1 MRVKMP
7 FTAAVIF
14 FVVALVL
21 PFGSTQAY
29 TPKKY
34 SALERYEFKQT
45 RRLIKQRKISSNQ
58 IPNILKDYPLLQYLE
73 YADLRNNLRRAS
85 SDDILE
91 YVEKYPDSI
100 LTGYLKKAWLKH
112 LAKKGSWGEFDR
124 LFVDLSTDLSVDN
137 NLECY
142 KTLSDFKLGNNS
154 TALTRAKGQ
163 WMVGFSQPKSCD
175 KVFGALYKSGQV
187 SQNDIWNRIK
197 LAMNG
202 NNHSL
207 AKYLSKKL
215 RYKSDKKRFD
225 LWSRVHRNPK
235 KELKRIRYNSI
246 GVKERDIIVY
256 GIKRL
261 ARKNADTA
269 NQYWQQFEARMAFTP
284 EQKLSAKSKI
294 ALHAALQYKEN
305 AVDLMREIPADKKDL
320 NLREW
325 SVRAALRQQDW
336 KSVINNIGEMPKSEQ
351 QKPEWTYWNARALS
365 QTGQRG
371 QAVKKWDLLSQQR
384 RYYGFLAADALGKP
398 YKMNHDSANLKKED
412 FRSIYNNPGMMRASE
427 LRKVG
432 MERWARLEWE
442 HAAKNMNEKDRHIA
456 AVQAMKWGW
465 YDLAIRGANLAGA
478 DNDLVLRFP
487 MAYRK
492 EVERNGA
499 RNQIDPAWVMGVLRK
514 ESAFRQDARSSV
526 GALGLMQVMP
536 ATGRSVAKKIRTP
549 FRRSTELLDA
559 KKNIKI
565 GSAYLSMLLN
575 RFDENMILAT
585 AAYNAGPGNV
595 LRWLPDDGA
604 LPADIWVDTI
614 PFKETRRYTQSVLS
628 FSVVFGWRMTGQAP
642 SLDDHMTKMVASN
655 QG

>member
-1 MRVKMP
+1 MRTKVSFSM
-7 FTAAVIF
+7 AVIF
-14 FVVALVL
+14 VLVVAVL
-21 PFGSTQAY
+21 PISSANAY
-29 TPKKY
+29 SPKKY
-34 SALERYEFKQT
+34 SALERHEFKQT
-45 RRLIKQRKISSNQ
+45 RRLIKQRKISSKQ
-58 IPNILKDYPLLQYLE
+58 IPNVLKDYPLLPYLE
-73 YADLRNNLRRAS
+73 YADLRNNLRRATS
-85 SDDILE
+85 KDILE
-91 YVEKYPDSI
+91 FVDKYPDSI
-100 LTGYLKKAWLKH
+100 LAGYLKKAWLRH
-112 LAKKGSWGEFDR
+112 LANRGSWSEFDR
-124 LFVDLSTDLSVDN
+124 LFVDLSTDISVDKS
-137 NLECY
+137 LECY

-154 TALTRAKGQ
+154 TAITRAKNQ
-163 WMVGFSQPKSCD
+163 WMVGYSQPKSCD
-175 KVFGALYKSGQV
+175 KVFGFLYKAGDV
-187 SQNDIWNRIK
+187 SQKDIWNRIK
-197 LAMNG
+197 LAMDG

-207 AKYLSKKL
+207 AKFLAKKL
-215 RYKSDKKRFD
+215 RSRSDKKRFD
-225 LWSRVHRNPK
+225 LWSKVHRNPK
-235 KELKRIRYNSI
+235 KELKRIRYSSI
-246 GVKERDIIVY
+246 GIKERDIIVH

-261 ARKNADTA
+261 ARKDAELA
-269 NQYWQQFEARMAFTP
+269 NQYWQQFVARMAFTS

-320 NLREW
+320 SLREW

-336 KSVINNIGEMPKSEQ
+336 KSVINNISDMPKVEQ
-351 QKPEWTYWNARALS
+351 QKPEWVYWNARALS

-371 QAVKKWDLLSQQR
+371 EAVKKWNLLSQQR
-384 RYYGFLAADALGKP
+384 RYYGFLAADAIGKP
-398 YKMNHDSANLKKED
+398 YKMNHDAVDPKKINMTP
-412 FRSIYNNPGMMRASE
+412 IYQNPAMLRASE

-432 MERWARLEWE
+432 MEKWARLEWE
-442 HAAKNMNEKDRHIA
+442 HAAKSMSEKDRHIA
-456 AVQAMKWGW
+456 AVQALKWGW

-487 MAYRK
+487 MAFRK

-499 RNQIDPAWVMGVLRK
+499 RNKIDPAWVMGVLRK
-514 ESAFRQDARSSV
+514 ESAFRKDARSSV

-549 FRRSTELLDA
+549 FRRSNELLNA
-559 KKNIKI
+559 KKNIRI
-565 GSAYLSMLLN
+565 GSAYLSMLLD

-595 LRWLPDDGA
+595 LKWLPEDSD

-642 SLDDHMTKMVASN
+642 SLDDHMGKMVAST